1 MIYYVGAWAALI
13 VFVVVWYFIRRKRIN
28 ATIKRIDELNA
39 KSKQLMDEIEALNKE
54 QTNKQQAILDLTKK
68 ISECNLAID
77 MLDRDRR
84 AATARAADAQEATV
98 RILKSEHERVA
109 AELKGVREVEEQRM
123 KHEFQERERALE
135 QQYAFKEKQF
145 ADDFLS
151 LQEYYQ
157 DELGALKNELNEYAA
172 KRAAIHEAILRER
185 ELEEKEDF
193 YRIVIRD
200 TDARDIDT
208 LRSIESH
215 LCNKEVLNRLIYEVF
230 IKRPLMEMEKR
241 VLNGRKIGG
250 IYKITYI
257 KTGESYIGRSV
268 DIGNRWKEHCLS
280 SLNIGTIAHST
291 FHNVLA
297 DKGIQ
302 NFTWE
307 VLEEVDKEKQSSRE
321 KYWIDFYQTDK
332 QFNQKAGG

>member
-1 MIYYVGAWAALI
+1 
-13 VFVVVWYFIRRKRIN
+13 
-28 ATIKRIDELNA
+28 
-39 KSKQLMDEIEALNKE
+39 
-54 QTNKQQAILDLTKK
+54 LD
-68 ISECNLAID
+68 
-77 MLDRDRR
+77 
-84 AATARAADAQEATV
+84 
-98 RILKSEHERVA
+98 
-109 AELKGVREVEEQRM
+109 
-123 KHEFQERERALE
+123 
-135 QQYAFKEKQF
+135 
-145 ADDFLS
+145 
-151 LQEYYQ
+151 
-157 DELGALKNELNEYAA
+157 EYAA

-193 YRIVIRD
+193 YRIIIRD

-307 VLEEVDKEKQSSRE
+307 VLEEVDK
-321 KYWIDFYQTDK
+321 DK
-332 QFNQKAGG
+332 